1 MEWKQQDQN
10 QDQNQDQGRDQDDY
24 LVKALCLEGKVRI
37 YAVRTTKLAF
47 ECQQRHDTWAT
58 ATAALGRTLSVG
70 AMMGA
75 MLKGKEKLTIQVN
88 GGGPLGK
95 IIVDANGQGEVRG
108 YVDHP
113 HTHIPLNEDN
123 KLDVGRA
130 VGKEGSVFVTKDLGM
145 REPYQ
150 GSSQIVSGEIGE
162 DFTVYF
168 AQSEQTPSAVA
179 VGVMV
184 EPDHTVKASGGF
196 LIQVLPGVSDQFIT
210 QLEERLSQ
218 IPPVSTMVD
227 LGFTPEQM
235 IEAIFIDQE
244 IQWLDHLPIT
254 FSCQCSIERVKQTL
268 ISLGSEQLQQIIDED
283 HKAEVQCHFCNSLY
297 QLTEP
302 ELVQLMQEIE
312 ER

>member
-1 MEWKQQDQN
+1 MEWKQQELD
-10 QDQNQDQGRDQDDY
+10 QDQDY

-37 YAVRTTKLAF
+37 YAVRTTKLAS

-75 MLKGKEKLTIQVN
+75 MLKGKEKLTIQVQ
-88 GGGPLGK
+88 GGGPIGK
-95 IIVDANGQGEVRG
+95 IIVDANSLGEVRG

-113 HTHIPLNEDN
+113 HIHFPLNEVN
-123 KLDVGRA
+123 KLDVGKA
-130 VGKEGSVFVTKDLGM
+130 VGKDGTIFVTKDLGM
-145 REPYQ
+145 REPYK
-150 GSSQIVSGEIGE
+150 GSSQMISGEIGE

-184 EPDHTVKASGGF
+184 EPDHTVKASGGYM
-196 LIQVLPGVSDQFIT
+196 IQVLPGVSDQFIT
-210 QLEERLSQ
+210 QLEERLRS

-235 IEAIFIDQE
+235 VETIFVDQE
-244 IQWLDHLPIT
+244 IQWLDQMPIT
-254 FSCQCSIERVKQTL
+254 FTCQCSIDRVKQTL
-268 ISLGSEQLQQIIDED
+268 ISIGPEQLQKIIEED
-283 HKAEVQCHFCNSLY
+283 HHAEVQCHFCNSKY
-297 QLTEP
+297 ELTEP
-302 ELVQLMQEIE
+302 ELKQLLEEIK
-312 ER
+312 

>member
-10 QDQNQDQGRDQDDY
+10 QDY

-75 MLKGKEKLTIQVN
+75 MLKGKEKLTIQVQ
-88 GGGPLGK
+88 GGGPIGK
-95 IIVDANGQGEVRG
+95 IIVDANSYGEVRG

-113 HTHIPLNEDN
+113 HIHFPLNEVN
-123 KLDVGRA
+123 KLDVGKA
-130 VGKEGSVFVTKDLGM
+130 VGKEGTIFVTKDLGM

-150 GSSQIVSGEIGE
+150 GSSQMISGEIGE

-168 AQSEQTPSAVA
+168 AQSEQIPSAVA

-184 EPDHTVKASGGF
+184 EPNHTVKASGGYM
-196 LIQVLPGVSDQFIT
+196 IQVLPGVSDQFIT
-210 QLEERLSQ
+210 QLEERLGL
-218 IPPVSTMVD
+218 IPPVSAMVD
-227 LGFTPEQM
+227 LGLTPEQM
-235 IEAIFIDQE
+235 IETIFIDQE
-244 IQWLDHLPIT
+244 IQWLDHMPIT
-254 FSCQCSIERVKQTL
+254 FTCQCSIERVKQTL
-268 ISLGSEQLQQIIDED
+268 ISIGPEQLQKIINED
-283 HKAEVQCHFCNSLY
+283 HKAEVQCHFCNSTY
-297 QLTEP
+297 ELTEP
-302 ELVQLMQEIE
+302 ELEQLLQEGSK
-312 ER
+312 